1 MKKYLLLYAVLATAL
16 LLAGYRRYR
25 SETRR
30 LVQNQTALSSE
41 VEHYRTRLGE
51 EAASAQ
57 VLRLRCSEFERLRA
71 DDARRIR
78 ALGVKLRRLEAAAT
92 TVTATSVA
100 FRAPLQEAAAQYVVP
115 MTEDEPVRPAA
126 AAPHPDRAVAGVRT
140 HEPQIVRTVYP
151 PIAGTRRDPF
161 PAHAPDRRPG
171 AASLPL
177 PRGHERVFRWH
188 DAWVSV
194 EGVVAGDSV
203 ACRVRS
209 VDTLRQIVHRIPR
222 RFLFIRWGTKALR
235 QEIVSSNPHTRI
247 VYTRYVK
254 IER

>member
-1 MKKYLLLYAVLATAL
+1 MKKYLLLYAVLTTAL
-16 LLAGYRRYR
+16 LLSGYRRYR

-30 LVQNQTALSSE
+30 LAQNQTALSTE

-100 FRAPLQEAAAQYVVP
+100 FRAPLQDAADQHAAP
-115 MTEDEPVRPAA
+115 MPEDEPVRLTAT
-126 AAPHPDRAVAGVRT
+126 APHPART
-140 HEPQIVRTVYP
+140 HACDRPGEPQIVRTVYP
-151 PIAGTRRDPF
+151 PIAGTLRHPF
-161 PAHAPDRRPG
+161 PANAPDRRPG

-177 PRGHERVFRWH
+177 PRGQERIFRWH

-203 ACRVRS
+203 ACRVQS
-209 VDTLRQIVHRIPR
+209 VDTLRQIVHRVPR

>member
-1 MKKYLLLYAVLATAL
+1 MKKYLLLYAVLTTAL
-16 LLAGYRRYR
+16 LLSGYRRYR

-30 LVQNQTALSSE
+30 LAQNQTALSTE

-100 FRAPLQEAAAQYVVP
+100 FRAPLQDATGLHAAP
-115 MTEDEPVRPAA
+115 MPEDEPVRLPAA
-126 AAPHPDRAVAGVRT
+126 VPHSVRPHACDRPGEQQVVRT
-140 HEPQIVRTVYP
+140 IYP
-151 PIAGTRRDPF
+151 PVAATLRDPF
-161 PAHAPDRRPG
+161 SAVASDGRPA

-177 PRGHERVFRWH
+177 PHEQERIFRWH
-188 DAWVSV
+188 DAWVRV
-194 EGVVAGDSV
+194 EGVVRGDSV
-203 ACRVRS
+203 ACRVQS
-209 VDTLRQIVHRIPR
+209 VDTLRQVVHRVPR

-235 QEIVSSNPHTRI
+235 QEIVTSNPHTQI